1 MNCSSIPDYTH
12 TLDLVVALGGIP
24 GAFFF
29 LFLSIIPLIINPL
42 NSKVMNNK
50 KRNDGQTD
58 FSYYGLYLLDYL
70 RTNKFEQA
78 SDAAFIRE
86 RADRAAEMYEKAR
99 LEGYATDGAQELAMD
114 TLLRGLRYSRYAILR
129 EVVENEFSDEVPEE
143 KREAFIHKLL
153 PLVGNVFSVY
163 DLSDDN
169 FALSSDYDLLYT
181 ELTGATVLYI
191 GEYGVRSEERRVG
204 KECRS
209 RWSPYH

>member
-1 MNCSSIPDYTH
+1 
-12 TLDLVVALGGIP
+12 
-24 GAFFF
+24 
-29 LFLSIIPLIINPL
+29 
-42 NSKVMNNK
+42 MNNK
-50 KRNDGQTD
+50 KKNEGQAD

-78 SDAAFIRE
+78 DDTAFIRE
-86 RADRAAEMYEKAR
+86 RADRAAETYEKAR
-99 LEGYATDGAQELAMD
+99 LEGYPADGAQELAMD

-143 KREAFIHKLL
+143 KREAFIQKLL

-181 ELTGATVLYI
+181 ELTGGNRPLYRGI
-191 GEYGVRSEERRVG
+191 WRLTANRNCGTTSRRYGQHSSLTGNRERPQPKSV
-204 KECRS
+204 
-209 RWSPYH
+209 PYSKGTAVSVV